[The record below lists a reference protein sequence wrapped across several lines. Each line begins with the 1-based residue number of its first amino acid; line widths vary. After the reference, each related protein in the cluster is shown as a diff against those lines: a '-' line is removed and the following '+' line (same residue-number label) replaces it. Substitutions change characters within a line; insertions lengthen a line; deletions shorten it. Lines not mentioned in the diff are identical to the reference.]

1 MRNYLKKG
9 VIQMEYKI
17 IGKVRHASE
26 VRRFFKNLGSGY
38 RDYVYEKTLDL
49 DLDDVQKTEFKS
61 GYVVQVENKYGI
73 AKREKT
79 HHKYYLSLMFDR
91 PVVDTLISLKFIV
104 PYQNY
109 TLTTTR
115 NDEKIYCFGSLEYA
129 QRFASQNWRGYI
141 SKNDKV
147 LIYDEEEHLVSSIEY
162 LN

>member
-1 MRNYLKKG
+1 
-9 VIQMEYKI
+9 MEYKI
-17 IGKVRHASE
+17 IGKVRHS
-26 VRRFFKNLGSGY
+26 VRSFFENIGSGY
-38 RDYVYEKTLDL
+38 KVYTGETLML
-49 DLDDVQKTEFKS
+49 QLDDVQKYEVRS
-61 GYVVQVENKYGI
+61 GYILEVDGKYGI
-73 AKREKT
+73 VKRHKN
-79 HHKYYLSLMFDR
+79 HKYYLYIEFDK
-91 PVVDTLISLKFIV
+91 PVVESLIDLKYII

>member
-91 PVVDTLISLKFIV
+91 PVVESLISLKYVI
-104 PYQNY
+104 PYQDY
-109 TLTTTR
+109 TLTTTIP
-115 NDEKIYCFGSLEYA
+115 NDEKIHVFGSLEYA
-129 QRFASQNWRGYI
+129 QRFASQNWRGYL
-141 SKNDKV
+141 KDEKV
-147 LIYDEEEHLVSSIEY
+147 LIYDEADNLVSSIEY
-162 LN
+162 I